1 MEFKKWNSLN
11 QFHEVMKNIQRNK
24 QMQEFLKEQNH
35 KIAFK
40 SKVKLHGTNAG
51 ICIDFRNK
59 EVKAMKR
66 SSFIDSTSD
75 NLGFAKWVED
85 TFTFEDFEPLQIC
98 TGYIDVIRIY
108 GEWCGPGIQSDVAC
122 SKTPSKNFYIFCMDI
137 ESEEAGGVFRH
148 VNPKTLNEILV
159 FSDMPRDNVR
169 IIPWHD
175 YTLTLDFSDPNS
187 MSEELKKLNEVVED
201 IGQEDPYIKKAFG
214 ISGKGEG
221 LVLYP
226 IVAETTNHP
235 YVDLIT
241 GGIFSWFNFKAKCEE
256 HRVNKTKTA
265 VTIDPEVL
273 KTNNAFLDKFCT
285 EQRFE
290 QGWQEALDRDLDIKK
305 ISDLIKWVITDIQKE
320 SKEEIEASNLD
331 WKKVSGGIGGR
342 VANWYKAKLKEE
354 ILETCEK

>member
-24 QMQEFLKEQNH
+24 QMQEFLREQNH
-35 KIAFK
+35 KITFK

-108 GEWCGPGIQSDVAC
+108 GEWCGPGVQSDVAC
-122 SKTPSKNFYIFCMDI
+122 SHTNTKNFYIFCMDI
-137 ESEEAGGVFRH
+137 ETEKFGTFRH
-148 VNPKTLNEILV
+148 VNPRTITDILV
-159 FSDMPRDNVR
+159 FCQFLDRSNVF

-175 YTLTLDFSDPNS
+175 YTLELDFSDANS
-187 MSEELKKLNEVVED
+187 MSEQLKKLNEVVEG
-201 IGQEDPYIKKAFG
+201 IGQEDPYIKEKFD

-226 IVAETTNHP
+226 HVTETNYP
-235 YVDLIT
+235 YIDPVS
-241 GGIFSWFNFKAKCEE
+241 GGIFSWFNFKAKCEK

-265 VTIDPEVL
+265 VAIDPEVL

-290 QGWQEALDRDLDIKK
+290 QGWQEALDRDLDIKR
-305 ISDLIKWVITDIQKE
+305 ISDLIKWVVTDIQKE

-354 ILETCEK
+354 ILETCET